1 MTTNHEMA
9 HQMDLQVKP
18 NVILLISRINQ
29 NDNLYIQYSG
39 YSYAYDIASILQ
51 GTDEK
56 SFDQILKQFIR
67 NIKKLSGKYKFQKRI

>member
-1 MTTNHEMA
+1 MYSFPMTTNHEMA

-39 YSYAYDIASILQ
+39 YSYALRYCLDGFARH
-51 GTDEK
+51 G
-56 SFDQILKQFIR
+56 
-67 NIKKLSGKYKFQKRI
+67 

>member
-18 NVILLISRINQ
+18 NVILLDFSINQ

-39 YSYAYDIASILQ
+39 YSYVYDIASDFARH
-51 GTDEK
+51 G
-56 SFDQILKQFIR
+56 
-67 NIKKLSGKYKFQKRI
+67 

>member
-9 HQMDLQVKP
+9 HQMDLQP
-18 NVILLISRINQ
+18 NVILLDFASIK

-39 YSYAYDIASILQ
+39 YSYALRYCLDLQ

-56 SFDQILKQFIR
+56 SFDQILKTVHPE
-67 NIKKLSGKYKFQKRI
+67 Y